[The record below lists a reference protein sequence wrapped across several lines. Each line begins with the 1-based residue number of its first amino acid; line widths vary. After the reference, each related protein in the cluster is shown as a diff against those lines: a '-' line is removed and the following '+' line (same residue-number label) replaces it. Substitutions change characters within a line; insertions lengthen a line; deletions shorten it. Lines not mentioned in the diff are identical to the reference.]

1 MSIIVFSGAII
12 FFANIF
18 FIDFGIG
25 MNYYF
30 LFLLFLILSLL
41 IDTNIRFNKKYI
53 FFHFVLLSNLAI
65 IDIPDMFSSELRY
78 SSFFIMSTFLGP
90 LIRSETIDKIRVSLL
105 SFILRLAVFV
115 TFLSFLFI
123 LLGIDTRPPSRPDFN
138 GLYKHSMIFGPIAGL
153 SSIFLLHKLVDTK
166 LSASKRYVIVVFL
179 MTSLVSIIISGSR
192 IAMLSVFGALIY
204 YIGMNFVFFVVR
216 NFKSFLLSIGLL
228 FSSFP
233 LWSDKTEN
241 LLNKIEYS
249 ENQND
254 LTASRSMIWLAR
266 FEEFKSSPIIGVG
279 FASIGK
285 NDLTNVDKETGK
297 IEPGSSWLA
306 ILSMTGLLGF
316 ISFLS
321 LLPINDLF
329 KRSKTQNEKLLLSM
343 VFFFFIHML
352 AEGYIY
358 SAGSGLF
365 FLFWLVLGVLNVSV
379 NYDKI

>member
-1 MSIIVFSGAII
+1 
-12 FFANIF
+12 
-18 FIDFGIG
+18 
-25 MNYYF
+25 
-30 LFLLFLILSLL
+30 
-41 IDTNIRFNKKYI
+41 
-53 FFHFVLLSNLAI
+53 
-65 IDIPDMFSSELRY
+65 
-78 SSFFIMSTFLGP
+78 
-90 LIRSETIDKIRVSLL
+90 
-105 SFILRLAVFV
+105 
-115 TFLSFLFI
+115 
-123 LLGIDTRPPSRPDFN
+123 
-138 GLYKHSMIFGPIAGL
+138 
-153 SSIFLLHKLVDTK
+153 
-166 LSASKRYVIVVFL
+166 
-179 MTSLVSIIISGSR
+179 
-192 IAMLSVFGALIY
+192 MLSVFGALIY